1 MFFAPIRIRKDKSV
15 IKGYVYRSYYR
26 FTEFNII
33 ESFYLFFIQYI
44 VIGKCSCYF
53 LFVHQL
59 INAPCFL
66 LLYNKIFLR
75 FLLLELTSYLLK
87 YMYLYRR
94 TNYLYQYIR
103 SEAYMSY
110 LDLILRLFQCP
121 DSRRGENTF
130 VCSFVIKRSFRIMH
144 INNFDCGT
152 VCICTFVCF

>member
-1 MFFAPIRIRKDKSV
+1 MLL
-15 IKGYVYRSYYR
+15 
-26 FTEFNII
+26 
-33 ESFYLFFIQYI
+33 LFP
-44 VIGKCSCYF
+44 VC
-53 LFVHQL
+53 HQL

-110 LDLILRLFQCP
+110 LDLLSCPGSFSVKSSGIQNSLGSGHLWNRYRQKCSLPFRTSRLTCSGSMFSSALYRLIIFIRGDAFFLRKGSP
-121 DSRRGENTF
+121 EP
-130 VCSFVIKRSFRIMH
+130 IMP
-144 INNFDCGT
+144 
-152 VCICTFVCF
+152 V

>member
-1 MFFAPIRIRKDKSV
+1 MLL
-15 IKGYVYRSYYR
+15 
-26 FTEFNII
+26 
-33 ESFYLFFIQYI
+33 LFP
-44 VIGKCSCYF
+44 VC
-53 LFVHQL
+53 HQL

-121 DSRRGENTF
+121 DSRPQGKHLCMFLRNQAKFTHYAYQQLRLWYCLYLYLCLF
-130 VCSFVIKRSFRIMH
+130 LNYFRTPPIGYTN
-144 INNFDCGT
+144 IPE
-152 VCICTFVCF
+152 